1 MLPGTAVAADMSERI
16 PFIIKQQKGG
26 QRYAFST
33 SKFFDWSPS
42 LLLANLQEE
51 DLRLVVHGPAGT
63 SGGIV
68 KCFCSAMDG
77 HYDHKREHAEKH
89 NQMTWKRA
97 DKSKQF
103 EIWDF
108 IFHRDDNSSC
118 WLHPNFGDNKVE
130 YGEGTAVAAISGW
143 KLQQPTSGPGCSGWK
158 FFKYYKTTRV
168 DKILKLDRSK
178 NIIKTRDAGEW
189 MAP

>member
-1 MLPGTAVAADMSERI
+1 MSERI
-16 PFIIKQQKGG
+16 PFIIKQEKG
-26 QRYAFST
+26 RESYAFST
-33 SKFFDWSPS
+33 SKFFDWGPA

-68 KCFCSAMDG
+68 KCSCSAMDG
-77 HYDHKREHAEKH
+77 HYDHKREKAEKH
-89 NQMTWKRA
+89 NLMTWKHTTAVAA
-97 DKSKQF
+97 DKSKRHHV
-103 EIWDF
+103 WDF

-130 YGEGTAVAAISGW
+130 YGEGTSQGDISGW
-143 KLQQPTSGPGCSGWK
+143 KLQPPTSGPGGSGWK
-158 FFKYYKTTRV
+158 LFKYYKTARV
-168 DKILKLDRSK
+168 DKPLKLDRSK
-178 NIIKTRDAGEW
+178 NLIKKRDAGEW